1 MESDY
6 IIDFQRVNELTS
18 TKYDTEPNENAPFG
32 KYVHH
37 VSRKVI
43 KDYLDIYNN
52 RDLRK
57 SDNKKVLEAI
67 ETLHYNGILI
77 SKSDIRDGKIK
88 EILDEN

>member
-6 IIDFQRVNELTS
+6 IIDFERVNELTS
-18 TKYDTEPNENAPFG
+18 TVYDSEPNGNAPFG
-32 KYVHH
+32 KYVYH

-43 KDYLDIYNN
+43 KDYLEIYMS
-52 RDLRK
+52 RK
-57 SDNKKVLEAI
+57 SKRIDDEKVLEAI